1 MYARLALSLS
11 VEAGSRFAVSAGKR
25 PCRKPEVAAVVQ
37 SSNARTVAWAAR
49 PLAVGSRPVLFVRK
63 TKAARGLRAKHLS
76 ARARGPPGVAM
87 RWLARS
93 KSRAYEVPALLV
105 HALSSKL
112 GP

>member
-1 MYARLALSLS
+1 MDAWPRVLQTPSQLHLLVNASKSLCCE
-11 VEAGSRFAVSAGKR
+11 VEGCG
-25 PCRKPEVAAVVQ
+25 VVQ

-63 TKAARGLRAKHLS
+63 TKAARGLRAKHRS
-76 ARARGPPGVAM
+76 ARAHGPSGVVM
-87 RWLARS
+87 RWLASSTRC
-93 KSRAYEVPALLV
+93 AFEVPVLLV